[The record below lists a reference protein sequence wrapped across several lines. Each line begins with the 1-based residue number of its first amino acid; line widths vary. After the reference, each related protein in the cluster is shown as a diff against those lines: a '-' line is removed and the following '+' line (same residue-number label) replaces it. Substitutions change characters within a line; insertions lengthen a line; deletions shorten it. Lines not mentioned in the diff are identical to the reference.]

1 MRSNG
6 KVSALRECIKYIEEQ
21 KKKDFEDDDSALTIE
36 DGEEAFTISDK
47 HIFLIP
53 EIEDFRTIGFVDGGT
68 EPIIKGSDFSINLC
82 RVAGIISNS
91 KNIIFPQKVPL
102 IIEFYSA
109 TISEKNEKGEVVF
122 RTRYFSKED
131 AYKEY
136 LPQTDLIIPYKD
148 SSIRIHG
155 KFIMPIENHGTIA
168 MRFSEW
174 AYAKHF
180 IQNELNNRDIFIR
193 DGSLQTGYPGEARLA
208 NEVYSAG
215 INKKVYITGLSK
227 SCRILN
233 KSGTSL
239 NAQINIVG
247 NSKYPTN
254 SWYYYPTMKLTK
266 ADNQA
271 DLFFVKLNKN
281 SPYSFRFDIYLE
293 QSNLIDK
300 KEREIVISNIANNAD
315 DPTFLGYPYGLI
327 KVDQLA
333 RISKKEVESEKIQLL
348 TEFDKNIFN
357 KYILSRLRSI
367 DAHDIL
373 NKIRK

>member
-1 MRSNG
+1 MRSNE
-6 KVSALRECIKYIEEQ
+6 KVPALQECIKYIEER

-53 EIEDFRTIGFVDGGT
+53 EIKDFRTIGFVDGGT

-82 RVAGIISNS
+82 RVAGILLNS
-91 KNIIFPQKVPL
+91 RDIIFPQKVPL

-109 TISEKNEKGEVVF
+109 TISEKNDKDEVVF

-148 SSIRIHG
+148 SSIRMHG

-174 AYAKHF
+174 AYAKLF
-180 IQNELNNRDIFIR
+180 IQNELNNGDIFIR
-193 DGSLQTGYPGEARLA
+193 DGSLQTGYSGEARLA

-239 NAQINIVG
+239 NAQINIIG

-254 SWYYYPTMKLTK
+254 SWYYYPTMKLAK

-300 KEREIVISNIANNAD
+300 KEREIIISNIANNAD
-315 DPTFLGYPYGLI
+315 DPAFLGYPYGLI

-348 TEFDKNIFN
+348 TEFDKNVFN